1 MVVAPRR
8 RAHAPG
14 APGLNVMDSLR
25 PDVFRQAADRTSR
38 LTLGE
43 LLRLHG
49 DASSAVLL
57 LVLALLCVVPVY
69 GVGTALGVAILAMAW
84 RWHRQDHAPQDG
96 QAHPDAATPPLAGRL
111 AGLSLDE
118 TWSRRCLHG
127 LAWLYATAGRT
138 LRTRWAWLR
147 HRSTHGWWSVWIGVM
162 GFLIFLPLPLGNV
175 LPSLSLVLMS
185 LGWMFR
191 DGLAL
196 LLSKLVG
203 AGAIAFAWV
212 SAQLL
217 VEMLAAGWAWLGRWW
232 G

>member
-1 MVVAPRR
+1 
-8 RAHAPG
+8 
-14 APGLNVMDSLR
+14 MDALR
-25 PDVFRQAADRTSR
+25 PDIFRQAADRTTR

-69 GVGTALGVAILAMAW
+69 GVGTALSVAILAMAW
-84 RWHRQDHAPQDG
+84 RWHRQEHRGD
-96 QAHPDAATPPLAGRL
+96 DAPPLAGRL

-138 LRTRWAWLR
+138 LRARWAWLR
-147 HRSTHGWWSVWIGVM
+147 HRSTHGWWSLWIAAM

-175 LPSLSLVLMS
+175 LPSLSLVFMS

>member
-1 MVVAPRR
+1 ME
-8 RAHAPG
+8 
-14 APGLNVMDSLR
+14 SLR
-25 PDVFRQAADRTSR
+25 PEIFREAAGQSGR

-69 GVGTALGVAILAMAW
+69 GVGTALSVAILAMAW
-84 RWHRQDHAPQDG
+84 RWHRQERQDAEEIAG
-96 QAHPDAATPPLAGRL
+96 AGGAGETAHPPLAGRL
-111 AGLSLDE
+111 ANLSLDE

-127 LAWLYATAGRT
+127 LAWLYGTAGRT
-138 LRTRWAWLR
+138 LRARWSFLR
-147 HRSTHGWWSVWIGVM
+147 HRSTHGWWSLWIAAM

-196 LLSKLVG
+196 LLSKAVGVG
-203 AGAIAFAWV
+203 AMAFAWI

-217 VEMLAAGWAWLGRWW
+217 AEMLSAGWAWLGRWF
-232 G
+232 